1 MERRKAVRFR
11 LAASAVFYWESSEHR
26 SLRGE
31 GMTRDVSSTSAYIL
45 AAVLPPIEAVIW
57 VDIFLSQIRDTVPR
71 ARIRTKA
78 TVLRIENTEGTATG
92 GFAVLGEAF
101 KFWPLNTTGDGFESG
116 PDFLSAL
123 KRRMSKKGTNGM
135 IRTGNAR
142 RRRRL
147 GVSQGH
153 CEFLER

>member
-57 VDIFLSQIRDTVPR
+57 VDIFLSQIRDTMPT

-78 TVLRIENTEGTATG
+78 TVLRIENAEGTATG
-92 GFAVLGEAF
+92 GFAVVGEAF
-101 KFWPLNTTGDGFESG
+101 KFWPLDTTEEGFESG

-123 KRRMSKKGTNGM
+123 KRRLSKKGTNGM

-153 CEFLER
+153 SEFLER

>member
-1 MERRKAVRFR
+1 MERRRAVRFR

-31 GMTRDVSSTSAYIL
+31 GVTRDVSSTSAYIL

-57 VDIFLSQIRDTVPR
+57 VDIFLSQIRDTVPT

-78 TVLRIENTEGTATG
+78 TVLRIENAEGIATG
-92 GFAVLGEAF
+92 GFAVVGEAF
-101 KFWPLNTTGDGFESG
+101 NFWPLDTTGDDFESG

-123 KRRMSKKGTNGM
+123 KRRLSKKGTNGR

-147 GVSQGH
+147 GVS
-153 CEFLER
+153 

>member
-57 VDIFLSQIRDTVPR
+57 VDIFLSQIRDTVPK

-92 GFAVLGEAF
+92 GFAVVGEAF
-101 KFWPLNTTGDGFESG
+101 KFWPSDTTRDGFESG

-123 KRRMSKKGTNGM
+123 KRRLSKKGTNGM

-142 RRRRL
+142 RRQRACQSR
-147 GVSQGH
+147 S
-153 CEFLER
+153 F

>member
-1 MERRKAVRFR
+1 
-11 LAASAVFYWESSEHR
+11 
-26 SLRGE
+26 
-31 GMTRDVSSTSAYIL
+31 L

-57 VDIFLSQIRDTVPR
+57 VDIFLSQIRDTMPT

-78 TVLRIENTEGTATG
+78 TVLRIENAEGIATG
-92 GFAVLGEAF
+92 GFAVVGEAF
-101 KFWPLNTTGDGFESG
+101 NFWPLDTTGDDFESG

-123 KRRMSKKGTNGM
+123 KRRLSKKGTNGM

-153 CEFLER
+153 SEFLER

>member
-1 MERRKAVRFR
+1 
-11 LAASAVFYWESSEHR
+11 
-26 SLRGE
+26 
-31 GMTRDVSSTSAYIL
+31 L
-45 AAVLPPIEAVIW
+45 AAVLPPVEAVIW
-57 VDIFLSQIRDTVPR
+57 VDIFLSQIRDTVPT

-78 TVLRIENTEGTATG
+78 TVLRIENAVGTATG
-92 GFAVLGEAF
+92 GFAVVGEAF
-101 KFWPLNTTGDGFESG
+101 KFWPLDTTGIDFESG

-123 KRRMSKKGTNGM
+123 KRRLSKKGTNGM

-153 CEFLER
+153 PEFLER

>member
-31 GMTRDVSSTSAYIL
+31 GMTRDVSSASAYIL
-45 AAVLPPIEAVIW
+45 TAVLPPIEAVIW

-92 GFAVLGEAF
+92 GFAVVGEAF
-101 KFWPLNTTGDGFESG
+101 KFWPLDTTGDGFESG

-123 KRRMSKKGTNGM
+123 KRRLSKKGTNGM

-153 CEFLER
+153 PEFL